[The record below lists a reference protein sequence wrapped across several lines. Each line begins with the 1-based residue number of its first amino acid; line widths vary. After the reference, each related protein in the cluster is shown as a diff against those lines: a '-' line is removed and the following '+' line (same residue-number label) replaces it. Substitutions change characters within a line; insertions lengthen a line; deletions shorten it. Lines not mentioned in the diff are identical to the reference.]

1 MKAKKSQV
9 DELFL
14 RRNKND
20 YTPYTISAIKRIL
33 YSGDYKSDS
42 VIFYGSSMYK
52 ISLYAGDLDCMEY
65 VHESDPNLIVKRLQQ
80 IVYDIEYN
88 NKNSKTL
95 IEEKRFYTIG
105 DIKCGIDDRFD
116 IDLGYVKNMKI
127 MNYDPKKIIK
137 QIDALKKYMSVQDY
151 EIIVSKLLHED
162 DSIDHE
168 SSKLKISPKYTPA
181 ISQWLDVNEWFYNK
195 KIIRWTPDDILKG
208 HVMHNDKKFHLKDS
222 IKNGM
227 CKFDMIYNNVGTYME
242 VSNLFIFTINGKM
255 NLDDDKTKLIEDV
268 KNAIFEK
275 FFAYNINVLKG
286 FKLCYTLCK
295 LEGYDKYMIM
305 INKLLVGDFGKIGK
319 IMSELAT
326 CSDILKYT
334 DIKNINTVLFDV
346 IENTI
351 FSIDYI
357 ISSLTM
363 FDLSDITSVITRI
376 IDIYHSIDTA
386 KRITEER
393 IELIKSTLDALKKT
407 LMEWLNK
414 NMIEYTLNNDL
425 LPINKKF
432 LN

>member
-137 QIDALKKYMSVQDY
+137 QIDALKKYMSVQEY

>member
-227 CKFDMIYNNVGTYME
+227 CKIDMIYNNVGTYME

>member
-1 MKAKKSQV
+1 MKAKKSRV

-14 RRNKND
+14 RRDKND
-20 YTPYTISAIKRIL
+20 YTIYTISAIKRIL

-88 NKNSKTL
+88 NKNNKTL

-137 QIDALKKYMSVQDY
+137 QIDALKKYMSVQEY

-227 CKFDMIYNNVGTYME
+227 CKIDMIYNNVGTYME

-275 FFAYNINVLKG
+275 FFAYKINVLKG

-346 IENTI
+346 IDNTI
-351 FSIDYI
+351 YSIDYI

-363 FDLSDITSVITRI
+363 FDLSDITSVMTRI
-376 IDIYHSIDTA
+376 IEIYQSIDTT
-386 KRITEER
+386 KRVTEER
-393 IELIKSTLDALKKT
+393 VELVKSTTDALKKT